1 MTDKAI
7 LAEGAVA
14 LVTGASAGIGRA
26 VAAGLSARGARVICA
41 ARRQDRLATLVS
53 ELPNPALALELD
65 IADSD
70 MVDHLLARL
79 PEEWRRIDILINN
92 AGHDLG
98 GRQPY
103 HQREANDVA
112 AVIQTNVTGMMR
124 ATLAI
129 LPEMRERGRGHIV
142 NIGSTN
148 GDEWVANHSVYV
160 ASKFA
165 VHGFTNSLRQEL
177 QGSGV
182 RLTEIRPGLV
192 RSEFAAARW
201 VGDEARA
208 EKFYERFDAF
218 LSPEDVAQAVLYTL
232 DTPTHV
238 NICDLVL
245 RPA

>member
-41 ARRQDRLATLVS
+41 ARRQGRLATLFS

-65 IADSD
+65 IADGD
-70 MVDHLLARL
+70 MVNNLLASL

-103 HQREANDVA
+103 HQREADDVA

-124 ATLAI
+124 ATLAV
-129 LPEMRERGRGHIV
+129 LPYMRERGRGHIV

-148 GDEWVANHSVYV
+148 G
-160 ASKFA
+160 
-165 VHGFTNSLRQEL
+165 LRQEL
-177 QGSGV
+177 QGSGI

-201 VGDEARA
+201 GGDEARA

-218 LSPEDVAQAVLYTL
+218 LSPEDVAQAVLYAL

-238 NICDLVL
+238 NNCDLVL

>member
-1 MTDKAI
+1 MPDRTI
-7 LAEGAVA
+7 LSEGSVA

-26 VAAGLSARGARVICA
+26 VAVALSARGARVICA
-41 ARRQDRLATLVS
+41 ARRQDRLAALVS
-53 ELPNPALALELD
+53 ELPNPGLALELD
-65 IADSD
+65 IADGEA
-70 MVDHLLARL
+70 VDGLLAQL
-79 PEEWRRIDILINN
+79 PDEWRQIDILINN

-103 HQREANDVA
+103 HLRAAEEVA
-112 AVIQTNVTGMMR
+112 AVIETNVTGMMR
-124 ATLAI
+124 TTLAI
-129 LPEMRERGRGHIV
+129 LPDMRARGRGHIV
-142 NIGSTN
+142 TIGSVS
-148 GDEWVANHSVYV
+148 GIEWLPNQSVYV

-182 RLTEIRPGLV
+182 RLTEVLPGLV

-201 VGDEARA
+201 GGDEARA
-208 EKFYERFDAF
+208 EKFYDRFDAA
-218 LSPEDVAQAVLYTL
+218 LMPEDVADAVLYAL
-232 DTPTHV
+232 DTPPHV

>member
-14 LVTGASAGIGRA
+14 LVTGASAGIGQA

-41 ARRQDRLATLVS
+41 ARRQGRLATLVS

-65 IADSD
+65 IADGD
-70 MVDHLLARL
+70 MVNNLLASL

-103 HQREANDVA
+103 HQREADDVA

-165 VHGFTNSLRQEL
+165 
-177 QGSGV
+177 
-182 RLTEIRPGLV
+182 
-192 RSEFAAARW
+192 AARW
-201 VGDEARA
+201 GGDEARA

-218 LSPEDVAQAVLYTL
+218 LSPEDVAQAVLYAL

>member
-7 LAEGAVA
+7 LGEGSVA

-26 VAAGLSARGARVICA
+26 VAVGLSARGARVICA
-41 ARRQDRLATLVS
+41 ARRRDRLEALVDK
-53 ELPNPALALELD
+53 LPNPALALELD
-65 IADSD
+65 ISDGEAADG
-70 MVDHLLARL
+70 VLARL
-79 PEEWRRIDILINN
+79 PEEWRQIDILINN

-98 GRQPY
+98 GRQSY
-103 HQREANDVA
+103 HKRDPEDVA

-124 ATLAI
+124 TTLAI
-129 LPEMRERGRGHIV
+129 LPGMRERGRGHIV
-142 NIGSTN
+142 TIGSVN
-148 GDEWVANHSVYV
+148 GVEWVARHSVYV

-182 RLTEIRPGLV
+182 RLTEVMPGLV

-201 VGDEARA
+201 GGDEARA
-208 EKFYERFDAF
+208 DEFYAKLGAA
-218 LSPEDVAQAVLYTL
+218 LSPEDVAAAVLYAL
-232 DTPTHV
+232 DTPAHV

>member
-14 LVTGASAGIGRA
+14 QITGASAGIGRA
-26 VAAGLSARGARVICA
+26 VAASLSARGARVICA

-53 ELPNPALALELD
+53 ELPNPALALEFD
-65 IADSD
+65 IADGD
-70 MVDHLLARL
+70 MVDNLLACL

-103 HQREANDVA
+103 HQREADDVA
-112 AVIQTNVTGMMR
+112 TVIQTNVTGMMR
-124 ATLAI
+124 ATLAV
-129 LPEMRERGRGHIV
+129 LPEMRERGWGHIV

-148 GDEWVANHSVYV
+148 G
-160 ASKFA
+160 
-165 VHGFTNSLRQEL
+165 LRQEL
-177 QGSGV
+177 QGSGI

-201 VGDEARA
+201 GGDEARA
-208 EKFYERFDAF
+208 EKFYERFNAF
-218 LSPEDVAQAVLYTL
+218 LSPEDVAEAVLYAL